1 MTSTDRLQRLRE
13 GCARLVRASEQLST
27 PRILG
32 IVGPV
37 ALAAVSAGLFL
48 ILSEAGSTPARSQG
62 TLSQGMG
69 SQETAQLRPT
79 QAFSG
84 TATPSTMQ
92 VSKLDCA
99 AQQWPYVDQRCA
111 KQNGETPSSR
121 GMRKVRIIGQD
132 GKSRIIMSARPD
144 LTPTKTAQAT
154 RTNVATKFDSA
165 PLTPL
170 DYKPAKTET
179 AQTDTPAAAQT
190 ASNETTGSAPAV
202 DSAVDLSATQSVV
215 DPAAAKAEKKAKAK
229 RARAAKIAARAARE
243 HQAARKRNNLGDTVA
258 MVRSLADQSDNR
270 RVTVRYG
277 NDDRDGF
284 SRFYVVPASSSET
297 W

>member
-1 MTSTDRLQRLRE
+1 MTPTDRLQRLRE
-13 GCARLVRASEQLST
+13 GCARLIRASEQLST

-62 TLSQGMG
+62 T
-69 SQETAQLRPT
+69 AQLRPT

-84 TATPSTMQ
+84 TATPSATQ

-111 KQNGETPSSR
+111 KQNGETPSSN

-144 LTPTKTAQAT
+144 LAPTETAQAA
-154 RTNVATKFDSA
+154 RTTMATKSDSA

-179 AQTDTPAAAQT
+179 AQTDAPAAAQT

-202 DSAVDLSATQSVV
+202 DSVVDVSATHRVV
-215 DPAAAKAEKKAKAK
+215 DQTAAKAEKKAKAK
-229 RARAAKIAARAARE
+229 RARAAKIAAGAARE
-243 HQAARKRNNLGDTVA
+243 HQAARKHSNPGDTIA
-258 MVRSLADQSDNR
+258 MVRSLPDQSDSR
-270 RVTVRYG
+270 HVTVRYGYG

-284 SRFYVVPASSSET
+284 SRFYVVPASSNET